1 VGETNN
7 TASLKVGI
15 GRLALQEEAAVRER
29 DWSTARRAVLERVA
43 LQEYRCHLVARR
55 WPSDRG

>member
-7 TASLKVGI
+7 TASLKVCI
-15 GRLALQEEAAVRER
+15 GRLALREEAAVRER
-29 DWSTARRAVLERVA
+29 DWSMARRAVLERVA

-55 WPSDRG
+55 WSSDRG